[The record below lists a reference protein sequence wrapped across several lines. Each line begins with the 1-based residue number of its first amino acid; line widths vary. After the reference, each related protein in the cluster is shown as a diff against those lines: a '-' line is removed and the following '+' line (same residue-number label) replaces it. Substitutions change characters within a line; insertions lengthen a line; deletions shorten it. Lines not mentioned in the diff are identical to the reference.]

1 MRIHH
6 DQLAHVPGFVRLVEA
21 WLDATWGLEEADRAL
36 SRDPLR
42 ILREGGSIL
51 SLARGDEVV
60 GVCALFRE
68 GPDRFQLAR
77 MTVAERE
84 RGQGH
89 GDRLLVAALDRA
101 RALGAASVYLL
112 TNTALG
118 PAVHLYRKHG
128 FQTVGEG
135 PHPQYARCNLVM
147 ERRIAP
153 ADAEVMRL
161 ASGTA
166 PGACP

>member
-6 DQLAHVPGFVRLVEA
+6 DNPDHVPDFVRLVEA

-42 ILREGGSIL
+42 IVREGGSIL

-84 RGQGH
+84 RGQGF
-89 GDRLLVAALDRA
+89 GERLLLAALDRA
-101 RALGAASVYLL
+101 RDLGAASVYLL
-112 TNTALG
+112 TNSALG

-128 FQTVGEG
+128 FRAVREG

-147 ERRIAP
+147 ERAIQRDAGEDARVATP
-153 ADAEVMRL
+153 TGADA
-161 ASGTA
+161 
-166 PGACP
+166 

>member
-6 DQLAHVPGFVRLVEA
+6 DNLDHLADFVRLIEA
-21 WLDATWGLEEADRAL
+21 WLDASWGLEEADRAL
-36 SRDPLR
+36 FRDPQR

-51 SLARGDEVV
+51 SLTRGDAVV

-68 GPDRFQLAR
+68 SRDRFQLAR

-84 RGQGH
+84 RGKGI
-89 GDRLLVAALDRA
+89 GEWLLVAALDRA
-101 RALGAASVYLL
+101 RALGASSLYLL

-128 FQTVGEG
+128 FRTVREG
-135 PHPQYARCNLVM
+135 AHPQYARCNLVM
-147 ERRIAP
+147 EMTL
-153 ADAEVMRL
+153 ADRQQGQAEPTSIVDVD
-161 ASGTA
+161 G
-166 PGACP
+166 

>member
-6 DQLAHVPGFVRLVEA
+6 DNPAHVPGFVRLVEA

-42 ILREGGSIL
+42 IVREGGSLL

-84 RGQGH
+84 RGNGH
-89 GDRLLVAALDRA
+89 GERLLLAALDRA
-101 RALGAASVYLL
+101 RDLGAASVYLL

-128 FQTVGEG
+128 FRTVRDG
-135 PHPQYARCNLVM
+135 PHPEYARCNLVM
-147 ERRIAP
+147 ERRMESGGDDDTA
-153 ADAEVMRL
+153 V
-161 ASGTA
+161 ASTV
-166 PGACP
+166 GAGA